1 MADGATILYIEDDD
15 DSRVLVERIL
25 TRAGFRVLVAARA
38 LQGIDLAQQHE
49 PDLILADINLPDLSG
64 REIAIRLRA
73 NPRLADVPIV
83 ALTAYTDAAD
93 REKTLIAGVTGYLTK
108 PIDPR
113 TLLEEIAGYLRGVRD
128 TVDQAA
134 ADLARQAY
142 NRELVE
148 RLEQTVRDLETSNR
162 ELRRLDAIKDDFI
175 QLTAHELRTPLT
187 TVYGYSRL
195 VQTAPV
201 FRAAVASDADAAAAL
216 DGLIASVE
224 RLQLVVDEI
233 ITVSRVALG
242 RVDLKVGPTNLR
254 AIVERVTGDYAR
266 VASQRHL
273 KLICDLEEWPR
284 VLMADAALLELAF
297 TNILGNAIK
306 FTPDGG
312 SITLRAEVTGG
323 ALKITVADT
332 GVGIAPEDHEAIFDR
347 FYTAGDTQLH
357 STSKTAFR
365 GGGLGLGLAIS
376 RGIVAAHGGRL
387 WVESPGYD
395 PRNPPGSTFHVELP
409 VKPTPPGQAYR
420 LAW

>member
-142 NRELVE
+142 NRELVG

-216 DGLIASVE
+216 
-224 RLQLVVDEI
+224 
-233 ITVSRVALG
+233 
-242 RVDLKVGPTNLR
+242 
-254 AIVERVTGDYAR
+254 
-266 VASQRHL
+266 
-273 KLICDLEEWPR
+273 
-284 VLMADAALLELAF
+284 
-297 TNILGNAIK
+297 
-306 FTPDGG
+306 
-312 SITLRAEVTGG
+312 
-323 ALKITVADT
+323 
-332 GVGIAPEDHEAIFDR
+332 
-347 FYTAGDTQLH
+347 
-357 STSKTAFR
+357 
-365 GGGLGLGLAIS
+365 
-376 RGIVAAHGGRL
+376 
-387 WVESPGYD
+387 
-395 PRNPPGSTFHVELP
+395 
-409 VKPTPPGQAYR
+409 
-420 LAW
+420 